1 MLKNLSIR
9 AKLGVGFGAVITI
22 ILCLL
27 ALAYSNFVRMSEAS
41 EWDKH
46 TMEVMLEA
54 ERISSSVFAIQAVVR
69 GYLLTGTPGDLV
81 TLPELE
87 SAMHRH
93 LVKAIEL
100 TADSPERQSR
110 FKRIAVLADDWAQNQ
125 IHGLVELREM
135 WGQKPG
141 GLSKLVLPQR

>member
-1 MLKNLSIR
+1 
-9 AKLGVGFGAVITI
+9 
-22 ILCLL
+22 
-27 ALAYSNFVRMSEAS
+27 
-41 EWDKH
+41 
-46 TMEVMLEA
+46 VMLEA